1 MTHADPHTAPRRRLR
16 GGVRTRATL
25 GAMLVIAVALLAG
38 ALVMVR
44 LLSDNLTA
52 GVIDDA
58 HNRVDVLS
66 RLLAEGTLG
75 TDLPVSDDDEEV
87 VQVYD
92 AAGTVLA
99 YSANARGLAPLVRP
113 GHPEDQPID
122 NPVGEDP
129 LVVVTATR
137 DTPAGPRTIL
147 DARSL
152 GTVNDTVLDVTE
164 ELAIGVPLL
173 LLLMGATSWVL
184 VGWALA
190 PVEALRREVDEIS
203 SAELHRRVVDAPGGD
218 EFARLSRT
226 MNRMLERLEQAQ
238 HRQRRLVS
246 DASHELRSPVAGV
259 RQQAEVALAHPD
271 RTDGTQF
278 AQTVLAES
286 IRLQQLI
293 DDLLLLARA
302 DEKAL
307 LHVGSPV
314 DLDDLVFAEAERLR
328 STSALRVN
336 TTEVSAGRVDGDLG
350 GLARV
355 LLNLGENAARHAR
368 QQVWF
373 ALGYRGDRVVLTVD
387 DDGAGIPLSERRR
400 VLERFVRLDEGRAR
414 DAGGSGLG
422 LAIVRE
428 LVVAHGGE
436 VRIDDGPQGG
446 ARIRLSFPASTDPGD
461 QPGPEEDRPGQ
472 AVRGTPPAVSADSRP
487 E

>member
-1 MTHADPHTAPRRRLR
+1 
-16 GGVRTRATL
+16 
-25 GAMLVIAVALLAG
+25 
-38 ALVMVR
+38 MVR
-44 LLSDNLTA
+44 LLGDNLTA

-66 RLLAEGTLG
+66 RMLAEGTLR

-99 YSANARGLAPLVRP
+99 YSANARGLGPLVRP
-113 GHPEDQPID
+113 GHPENQPID

-173 LLLMGATSWVL
+173 LLVMGATSWVL

-271 RTDGTQF
+271 RTDGAQF
-278 AQTVLAES
+278 AQPVLAES
-286 IRLQQLI
+286 IRLHQLI

-302 DEKAL
+302 DEK
-307 LHVGSPV
+307 
-314 DLDDLVFAEAERLR
+314 
-328 STSALRVN
+328 
-336 TTEVSAGRVDGDLG
+336 
-350 GLARV
+350 
-355 LLNLGENAARHAR
+355 
-368 QQVWF
+368 VWF

-387 DDGAGIPLSERRR
+387 DDGDGIPVPERLR

-436 VRIDDGPQGG
+436 VRIEDGPQGG
-446 ARIRLSFPASTDPGD
+446 ARIRLSLPASTDPGD
-461 QPGPEEDRPGQ
+461 QPGPEEDRPEQ
-472 AVRGTPPAVSADSRP
+472 AAPGNAAPGNAAPAVSADSRP